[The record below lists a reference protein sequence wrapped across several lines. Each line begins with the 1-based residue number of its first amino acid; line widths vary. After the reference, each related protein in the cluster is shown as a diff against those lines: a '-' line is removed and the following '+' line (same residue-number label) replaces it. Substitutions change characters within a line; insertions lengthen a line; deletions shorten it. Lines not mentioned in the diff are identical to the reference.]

1 MLLLNSF
8 RHIKQNLWFELSRRC
23 LFNASSSTKNLLH
36 FKQNDCRTSSPTL
49 SQKLKQSLE
58 SPACNGLA
66 CKCWRKD
73 TWETKERLHLEHEAI
88 KLEKVKHAV
97 LESNASR
104 MSSRER
110 TQYRSEPQ
118 ANNNNSIGYDY
129 KRFFLKERNSNQLQ
143 GIYNQ
148 LPLV

>member
-1 MLLLNSF
+1 
-8 RHIKQNLWFELSRRC
+8 
-23 LFNASSSTKNLLH
+23 
-36 FKQNDCRTSSPTL
+36 
-49 SQKLKQSLE
+49 
-58 SPACNGLA
+58 
-66 CKCWRKD
+66 
-73 TWETKERLHLEHEAI
+73 LHLEHEAI

-148 LPLV
+148 LPLVWMPLPSSCFWRNCSLV